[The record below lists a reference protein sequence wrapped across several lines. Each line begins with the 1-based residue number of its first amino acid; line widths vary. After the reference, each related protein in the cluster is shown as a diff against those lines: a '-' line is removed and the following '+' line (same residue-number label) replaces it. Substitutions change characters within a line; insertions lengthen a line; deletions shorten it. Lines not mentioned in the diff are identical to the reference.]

1 MGLLRGLAPLL
12 TADMLHMLRSAGH
25 GDRIVLVDCNFPA
38 FEVASKTVYGKAITL
53 AGADLIQALK
63 VVVVGGGDGGC
74 GGREAGWTVAG
85 ICSWSAGLAPPV
97 SS

>member
-63 VVVVGGGDGGC
+63 VLWWWGEGGC
-74 GGREAGWTVAG
+74 GGGEAGWTVAG